1 MLWLAIHLPHLALE
15 LFGPSTPPFVVSAG
29 PDNRPSVHARNRAA
43 AAAGIQRGMPL
54 SAARSLCA
62 ALAVRPRNAAAEQA
76 ALEQLA
82 AWAGQYTS
90 QVSLQLPTATQAHHG
105 LLLEIGGSLAL
116 FGGLAALQE
125 QISAGLRALGYHPRL
140 GIAPTPFGAWLL
152 ARARDEVP
160 AADRAELTRRLHPLP
175 ITLLEVQEQTLRT
188 LHGLG
193 LATLGD
199 CLRLPRAGLARRLT
213 PDLLIQLDRAFGL
226 LPDPRSRYTP
236 PVEFNARIVL
246 PAEVEN
252 SAALLFPIR
261 RLLLELGGLLRA
273 RSAGVQELL
282 LQLEH
287 HQHAASRI
295 KLGLLQPSRDAAHLL
310 ALLRERLERFELPAP
325 VEAVS
330 VQAARFPALDQD
342 QDQDQ
347 DHRELFAEHSGC
359 GNDWGALIER
369 LRARLGN
376 DTVHGLALHA
386 DHRPEKAWKTCTP
399 TTGSTIQQTQSENT
413 AATTRPLWLLPAAQ
427 PQSLINLRLLR
438 GPERIETGWW
448 DDADAARDYYIA
460 LTPQGQRLWVY
471 RDNSDSRWWVQGE
484 FG

>member
-29 PDNRPSVHARNRAA
+29 PDNRPCVHARNRAA
-43 AAAGIQRGMPL
+43 AAAGIQRGMTL

-62 ALAVRPRNAAAEQA
+62 TLAVRPRNAAAEQA

-90 QVSLQLPTATQAHHG
+90 QVSLQLPTATQPHHG
-105 LLLEIGGSLAL
+105 LLLEIGGSLQL

-125 QISAGLRALGYHPRL
+125 QIGAGLHALGYHPRL
-140 GIAPTPFGAWLL
+140 GIAPTPLGAWLL
-152 ARARDEVP
+152 ARAGDTQP
-160 AADRAELTRRLHPLP
+160 AGDRAELTRRLHPLP
-175 ITLLEVQEQTLRT
+175 IALLEIREQTRQTLRD
-188 LHGLG
+188 LG

-213 PDLLIQLDRAFGL
+213 PDLLIYLDRAFGL
-226 LPDPRSRYTP
+226 LPDPRSHYTP
-236 PVEFNARIVL
+236 PAAFNACIAL
-246 PAEVEN
+246 PVEVEN

-261 RLLLELGGLLRA
+261 RLLLELVGLLRA

-295 KLGLLQPSRDAAHLL
+295 NLGLLQPSRDAAHLL
-310 ALLRERLERFELPAP
+310 ALLRERLERLELPAA

-342 QDQDQ
+342 
-347 DHRELFAEHSGC
+347 HRELFAERSDG

-369 LRARLGN
+369 LRARLGHEA
-376 DTVHGLALHA
+376 VCGLRLHA
-386 DHRPEKAWKTCTP
+386 DHRPEHGWRETAP
-399 TTGSTIQQTQSENT
+399 MPPQALQTTAPASLPP
-413 AATTRPLWLLPAAQ
+413 RPLWLCATPAVLAAPPAQ
-427 PQSLINLRLLR
+427 PLLR
-438 GPERIETGWW
+438 GPERIENGWW
-448 DDADAARDYYIA
+448 DGRDAARDYFIA
-460 LTPQGQRLWVY
+460 TTPQGPRLWIY
-471 RDNSDSRWWVQGE
+471 RDRITGEWLTQGL